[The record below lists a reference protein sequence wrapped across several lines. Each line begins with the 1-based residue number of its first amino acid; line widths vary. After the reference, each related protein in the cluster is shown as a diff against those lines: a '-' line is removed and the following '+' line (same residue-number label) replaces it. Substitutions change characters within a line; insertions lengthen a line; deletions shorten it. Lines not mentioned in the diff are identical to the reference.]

1 MKHYSDKTIPITDIE
16 VKEIMIKNIGF
27 MGAESLFASNCFVMF
42 NVKSQSKEKYQM
54 MRMTIFFFSWIY
66 FNQSYCIK
74 IAHKELLVIVIMY
87 IVLHLLN
94 NTNEIVGYSG
104 NYTIKGNFLN
114 FYLYSFFD
122 YSMAKDNNSN
132 R

>member
-27 MGAESLFASNCFVMF
+27 MGAELLFASCCFVMF

-104 NYTIKGNFLN
+104 NYTIKGIFLN
-114 FYLYSFFD
+114 FYFYSFFD